1 MLLRHSM
8 FVLEV
13 GFGALLDSF
22 HQSSWIGSLCS
33 TWCTVT
39 SALGYRLGERR
50 GFGKEPHH
58 ADFKNKVLQFELCRN
73 GSSDALPKTS
83 PRTPRSS
90 RVAKTGGNETDST
103 GVTPTRTPTDRSP
116 KVTERRS
123 PRSPITEK
131 KRPSRLS
138 ELESRVNQLQD
149 ELKKAKEQLSA
160 SEARRRQAQQEA
172 EEAKKQE
179 QAAISKAEDLERQL
193 AESSAAEDTRLQELR
208 KLSQERDRAWE
219 SELGAVQKQQSVD
232 ASALSSAMSEIQRLK
247 QQLEVA
253 AESDAARVKQCE
265 YAESEIEGL
274 RQEMEIRLAT
284 IEGLKV
290 NVGESDKAAAEAN
303 AVAAET
309 KQQLETAKA
318 TIDSL
323 VAEGARLQEYLK
335 SKDMEL
341 SESNARIVSLEE
353 DLKKAQAEIIE
364 SLKKAQEVGNMD
376 VIFGNP
382 EAEAVK
388 KVLTSSD
395 ANGSC
400 VSSDQEIEQ
409 LRTALEVAEVRYH
422 EEQTRMCIET
432 KTAYEMLE
440 NVKADCVRKVSE
452 LELQLKIKHDEL
464 MEAKAA
470 YAGNAQQELPKTDA
484 TSGGMELELEAK
496 LMKSITDITELK
508 ASLMDKENAL
518 QSMAEENETLKSDA
532 GRTEAELR
540 VKYEAAV
547 AELELAKAAEQDVRM
562 RLGLV
567 TEEADKS
574 SRRAARASEQL
585 DAAQAAGAE
594 MEAELRRLRVQSD
607 QWRKAAEA
615 AAAAL
620 GGAGVGDDNG
630 NNNNNGGSAVER
642 TGSLDPEYNSIGGK
656 LMSSPFSDEVDE
668 ESPIR
673 RRNSGGV
680 LRRMSGLWKKSPK

>member
-1 MLLRHSM
+1 M
-8 FVLEV
+8 
-13 GFGALLDSF
+13 
-22 HQSSWIGSLCS
+22 Q
-33 TWCTVT
+33 T
-39 SALGYRLGERR
+39 S
-50 GFGKEPHH
+50 KT
-58 ADFKNKVLQFELCRN
+58 RN
-73 GSSDALPKTS
+73 GSSDALQRTS

-90 RVAKTGGNETDST
+90 PVAKTGGNETDST
-103 GVTPTRTPTDRSP
+103 GVTPTRTPTERSP
-116 KVTERRS
+116 KVIERRS

-138 ELESRVNQLQD
+138 ELESRVSQLQD

-179 QAAISKAEDLERQL
+179 QDAISKVEDLQRQL
-193 AESSAAEDTRLQELR
+193 SEFSAAEDTRIQELR
-208 KLSQERDRAWE
+208 KIAQERDRAWE
-219 SELGAVQKQQSVD
+219 SELDAVQKQQSVD
-232 ASALSSAMSEIQRLK
+232 STALSSAISEIQRLK
-247 QQLEVA
+247 QQLEA
-253 AESDAARVKQCE
+253 TAESDEAHAKQCE
-265 YAESEIEGL
+265 YAETEIEGL
-274 RQEMEIRLAT
+274 KQEMEIRLST

-303 AVAAET
+303 ALAAET

-335 SKDMEL
+335 SKDLEL
-341 SESNARIVSLEE
+341 SESKARIASLEE
-353 DLKKAQAEIIE
+353 NLKKTQAEVTE
-364 SLKKAQEVGNMD
+364 SLKKAQDVGSNMD
-376 VIFGNP
+376 VSFGNP
-382 EAEAVK
+382 EPEALK
-388 KVLTSSD
+388 KVLTTSTD

-400 VSSDQEIEQ
+400 GSPDSEIEQ
-409 LRTALEVAEVRYH
+409 LRTALEVAEIRYQ

-440 NVKADCVRKVSE
+440 NVKTDCARKVHE
-452 LELQLKIKHDEL
+452 LEVQLKNKQDEL

-470 YAGNAQQELPKTDA
+470 CAENAQQELIPKSE
-484 TSGGMELELEAK
+484 SGMQPELEAK
-496 LMKSITDITELK
+496 LMKSFTDITELK

-518 QSMAEENETLKSDA
+518 QSMAEENETLRLEA
-532 GRTEAELR
+532 GKTEAELR
-540 VKYEAAV
+540 VKFEAAV

-574 SRRAARASEQL
+574 SRRTARASEQL
-585 DAAQAAGAE
+585 DSAQSASKE

-615 AAAAL
+615 AAAVL
-620 GGAGVGDDNG
+620 GGPGAGDT
-630 NNNNNGGSAVER
+630 NNGRVVER
-642 TGSLDPEYNSIGGK
+642 TGSLEPEYNNSIGGK

-673 RRNSGGV
+673 QRNSGGV